1 MKESIYLLLL
11 VVVSCQMCC
20 NPARRTVAEQETD
33 GKDSSSVDRVFISD
47 RLQDS
52 LENFL
57 KLVDTTDY
65 CIISKAPGK
74 YIRHIESDHFYK
86 VVTLCCFTNDSDTTV
101 NFYGAID
108 GFVGFPASIKMRKVF
123 IEFIAAGAKSVN
135 NTIIAVNSYGN
146 IAVDSVFDSLFLSSL
161 DLELYWSTSLRSPV
175 YCGNVFP
182 FFKEYIYNGDNLEL
196 VFTNEK
202 KVEYL
207 DTVKNIK
214 EVFR

>member
-1 MKESIYLLLL
+1 
-11 VVVSCQMCC
+11 MCG
-20 NPARRTVAEQETD
+20 NPARGTGAELETD
-33 GKDSSSVDRVFISD
+33 GKDSSSVERMFISD

-65 CIISKAPGK
+65 YIISKAPGK
-74 YIRHIESDHFYK
+74 YERHIKDHHSYN
-86 VVTLCCFTNDSDTTV
+86 VVTLCCFTNDSDTIV
-101 NFYGAID
+101 NFYGGID
-108 GFVGFPASIKMRKVF
+108 GFIGFPASIKMRKVF
-123 IEFIAAGAKSVN
+123 IEHIAAGAKSVN

-161 DLELYWSTSLRSPV
+161 DLELYWSTAVRSPD
-175 YCGNVFP
+175 YGGNVFP
-182 FFKEYIYNGDNLEL
+182 FFKEYIYNGGNLEL

-207 DTVKNIK
+207 DTVKNIQ
-214 EVFR
+214 EVFD

>member
-1 MKESIYLLLL
+1 MKKLIIILTVILC
-11 VVVSCQMCC
+11 VQMCG
-20 NPARRTVAEQETD
+20 NPVRRTGMEQETD
-33 GKDSSSVDRVFISD
+33 GKGSSFIERVFISD

-57 KLVDTTDY
+57 KLIDATDY

-123 IEFIAAGAKSVN
+123 IEDVAAGAKSVN

-146 IAVDSVFDSLFLSSL
+146 IGVDSVFDSLFLSSL
-161 DLELYWSTSLRSPV
+161 DLELYWSTSVRSPV

>member
-1 MKESIYLLLL
+1 MKKLIIILTVILC
-11 VVVSCQMCC
+11 VQKCG
-20 NPARRTVAEQETD
+20 NPAHRTGTEQETD
-33 GKDSSSVDRVFISD
+33 EKDSSPIERVFISD

-52 LENFL
+52 LEKFL

-74 YIRHIESDHFYK
+74 YNRHIESDHFHK
-86 VVTLCCFTNDSDTTV
+86 VVTLCCFTNDSDTIV

-123 IEFIAAGAKSVN
+123 IEHIAAGAKSVN
-135 NTIIAVNSYGN
+135 NTIIAVNSYGD
-146 IAVDSVFDSLFLSSL
+146 IAVESIIDSLFLSSL
-161 DLELYWSTSLRSPV
+161 DLELYWSTSVRSPV
-175 YCGNVFP
+175 YCGNVLP

-207 DTVKNIK
+207 DTVKNIQ

>member
-1 MKESIYLLLL
+1 
-11 VVVSCQMCC
+11 
-20 NPARRTVAEQETD
+20 
-33 GKDSSSVDRVFISD
+33 VFISD

-65 CIISKAPGK
+65 YISSKSPGK
-74 YIRHIESDHFYK
+74 YCRHIMPDYYHYS
-86 VVTLCCFTNDSDTTV
+86 VTLCCFTNDSDTTV

-123 IEFIAAGAKSVN
+123 IEDIAAGAKSVN

-146 IAVDSVFDSLFLSSL
+146 IAVGSVFDSLFLSSL
-161 DLELYWSTSLRSPV
+161 DLELYWSTSVRSPV

>member
-1 MKESIYLLLL
+1 MKRWIFILSVLLCVQL
-11 VVVSCQMCC
+11 CG
-20 NPARRTVAEQETD
+20 NPTRRTVAEQETD
-33 GKDSSSVDRVFISD
+33 GKDSSSVERVFISD

-161 DLELYWSTSLRSPV
+161 DLELYWSTSVRSPV

>member
-1 MKESIYLLLL
+1 MKKLIIILTAILYA
-11 VVVSCQMCC
+11 QMCC

-33 GKDSSSVDRVFISD
+33 RKDSPSVERVFISD

-123 IEFIAAGAKSVN
+123 IEDIAAGAKSVN

-161 DLELYWSTSLRSPV
+161 DLELYWSTSVRSPV

-182 FFKEYIYNGDNLEL
+182 FFKEYFYNGDNLEL

>member
-1 MKESIYLLLL
+1 MKKLIIILTAILC
-11 VVVSCQMCC
+11 VQMCG
-20 NPARRTVAEQETD
+20 NPARRTGAELETD
-33 GKDSSSVDRVFISD
+33 GKDSSSIERVFISD

-65 CIISKAPGK
+65 YIISKVPGK
-74 YIRHIESDHFYK
+74 YERHIK
-86 VVTLCCFTNDSDTTV
+86 TLCCFTNDSDTIV
-101 NFYGAID
+101 NFYGGID
-108 GFVGFPASIKMRKVF
+108 GFIGFPASIKMRKVF
-123 IEFIAAGAKSVN
+123 IEHIAAGAKSVN

-146 IAVDSVFDSLFLSSL
+146 IAVGSVFDSLFLSSL
-161 DLELYWSTSLRSPV
+161 DLELYWSTAVRSPD
-175 YCGNVFP
+175 YSGNVFP

-207 DTVKNIK
+207 DTVKNIQ
-214 EVFR
+214 EVFD